1 MSDCATVLS
10 KLLIMDFISQGRI
23 NLRFTNRDHHGGLHK
38 AVLNGKESD
47 VEHLLSSGKGKV
59 THYCH

>member
-1 MSDCATVLS
+1 
-10 KLLIMDFISQGRI
+10 MDVISQGRI

-47 VEHLLSSGKGKV
+47 VEHLLSSGKGKPLTV
-59 THYCH
+59 VIHMLFHTVSTVDY